1 MDIEATDGA
10 VLIYT
15 FGVMVSALWLS
26 SPEQSPTLTPFIVAL
41 FGVTSIGWTAYF
53 KWKIAPQYAAEDEDE
68 EEESDEEDLTPPTAG
83 K

>member
-1 MDIEATDGA
+1 MDIETTDGA

-26 SPEQSPTLTPFIVAL
+26 TPGSPDLNLFVVAL
-41 FGVTSIGWTAYF
+41 FGATSIGWTAYF
-53 KWKIAPQYAAEDEDE
+53 KWKIAPQYAEDE
-68 EEESDEEDLTPPTAG
+68 EDEAEEEAEQDLTPPTAG